1 MNVKYTVRTPKGET
15 AYCVLSRGEKFGYQL
30 EEMMQVGHNNGVC
43 VEVDETWISV
53 LDYYHAETMAK
64 FEILSTEDTEESV
77 TDGWRPVIE

>member
-1 MNVKYTVRTPKGET
+1 MNKKFTVQTPKGEM
-15 AYCVLSRGEKFGYQL
+15 AYCVLSDEKDYGYQL
-30 EEMMQVGHNNGVC
+30 EEMMQVGHSNGVC
-43 VEVDETWISV
+43 VEVDEKWISV